1 MTMQTTSIP
10 ADTHDARFL
19 APETHPRAKG
29 ARAKAARSGGAA
41 SKRGPAPRRKV
52 SRPSSALLQPPGELL
67 SIPLSLLVLS
77 PLNVRKQGGE
87 DVIELAALIKSQTLL
102 QNLVVVLH
110 LDGKGRE
117 TGRYGVVAGGRRL
130 RALQLLCAQGD
141 LHPDQEVLCRVT
153 TPALAL
159 AASAAEN
166 SGREPMS
173 AADTVVAFADMVVA
187 GATPEDLAVTFGV
200 ELLTV
205 HRRLKLAQVSPPL
218 FELFRNGEMELDQL
232 MALAISDDHEAQER
246 VWETTPSWDRSARTL
261 RRLLLNDR
269 QVEVHRDPVA
279 RFVGADAYVAAGGV
293 LVRDLFQDEDT
304 GYVTDVE
311 LLHRLANEHLGA
323 VADTLRQEGWGWV
336 ETRLVFEHREQASF
350 GVAPT
355 RMRKAT
361 KDERRQLKQ
370 LEAARDR
377 AAKELEALCD
387 GEDAADADRV
397 EALEQT
403 VEESDE
409 AIRALGRALRD
420 WAPTVCALSG
430 AIVTIDR
437 QGALEV
443 HRGLVRRE
451 DRRKVAEQTGRAA
464 ESGEGQ
470 GEEDDGPPWETS
482 DASRPGRPAH
492 SDTLTRKLVAHR
504 SRALQVLLADHAQVA
519 LAALAHRLLLDLVVD
534 ERFAS
539 SALHLHADSREHT
552 LRNDAD
558 DLEEARASKELAS
571 RLDAWR
577 ERLPGDSD
585 KLLAWLLSQPVE
597 VLCDLLALCV
607 GLCSSFSVGRGH
619 EPAEEQLAAALVLDM
634 TEWWTPTAASYFNQV
649 PKARIA
655 EVVTEALGSQEA
667 APLHKMKK
675 AEAVATAERL
685 MAGKGW
691 VPELMRVQ
699 SHK

>member
-1 MTMQTTSIP
+1 MTMQTPSIP
-10 ADTHDARFL
+10 AGTHDARFL

-29 ARAKAARSGGAA
+29 SRAKSGRSRGSASQRGA
-41 SKRGPAPRRKV
+41 SPRRKV
-52 SRPSSALLQPPGELL
+52 SRPSPALLQPPGELM

-87 DVIELAALIKSQTLL
+87 DVSELAALIKSQTLL
-102 QNLVVVLH
+102 QNLIVVPH

-141 LHPDQEVLCRVT
+141 LHPDQEVLCRLM
-153 TPALAL
+153 TPAQAL

-166 SGREPMS
+166 SGREPMT
-173 AADTVVAFADMVVA
+173 AADTVVAFADMVAA

-200 ELLTV
+200 DLLTV

-218 FELFRNGEMELDQL
+218 FELFRNGEIELDQL

-304 GYVTDVE
+304 GYVADVE
-311 LLHRLANEHLGA
+311 LLHRLANERLGA

-350 GVAPT
+350 GMAPT
-355 RMRKAT
+355 RVRKAT
-361 KDERRQLKQ
+361 RDERRQLKK
-370 LEAARDR
+370 LETARDR
-377 AAKELEALCD
+377 AAKALD
-387 GEDAADADRV
+387 ALSAQEDADADQV
-397 EALEQT
+397 DALEQT
-403 VEESDE
+403 IEESNE
-409 AIRALGRALRD
+409 AIRALDRALRD
-420 WAPTVCALSG
+420 WAPEVCALAG
-430 AIVTIDR
+430 AVVTIDR
-437 QGALEV
+437 QGTLEV

-451 DRRKVAEQTGRAA
+451 DRRKLAEQAGRAA
-464 ESGEGQ
+464 ETGEGQ
-470 GEEDDGPPWETS
+470 GEEDEGPPWETS
-482 DASRPGRPAH
+482 DASCPGKPAH
-492 SDTLTRKLVAHR
+492 SDALTRKLVAHR

-519 LAALAHRLLLDLVVD
+519 LAALTHRLLLDLVVE

-539 SALHLHADSREHT
+539 SALHLHADSREHA
-552 LRNDAD
+552 LRTAAD
-558 DLEEARASKELAS
+558 DLDDARASKELAS
-571 RLDAWR
+571 RLESWR
-577 ERLPGDSD
+577 ERLPGDAD
-585 KLLAWLLSQPVE
+585 TLLAWCLGQGVE
-597 VLCDLLALCV
+597 ALAELLALCV
-607 GLCSSFSVGRGH
+607 ALCSSFSAGGAY
-619 EPAEEQLAAALVLDM
+619 ETSEEQLAVALGLDM
-634 TEWWTPTAASYFNQV
+634 AEWWTPTATSYFNQV

-655 EVVTEALGSQEA
+655 EVVTEALGPQEA
-667 APLHKMKK
+667 ASLQKMKK
-675 AEAVATAERL
+675 AEAAATAERL

-699 SHK
+699 AHK